1 MFMWAIVVL
10 PIVALV
16 LAALTPQRFAVR
28 LGAVGAI
35 AFSFAVGLTGLIAPH
50 RLAEETA
57 SPNQPKNQDWQ
68 QGARD
73 TRDVVYR
80 VIPLV
85 SSSFVAAA
93 LLALGP
99 TRAGR

>member
-1 MFMWAIVVL
+1 MFMWVMVVL
-10 PIVALV
+10 PLVALV
-16 LAALTPQRFAVR
+16 SAALMPHRFAVR

-35 AFSFAVGLTGLIAPH
+35 AFSFAVGLAGLIAPH
-50 RLAEETA
+50 RLAEEAA
-57 SPNQPKNQDWQ
+57 SPNQRKNQDWQ

-85 SSSFVAAA
+85 GSSFVAAA